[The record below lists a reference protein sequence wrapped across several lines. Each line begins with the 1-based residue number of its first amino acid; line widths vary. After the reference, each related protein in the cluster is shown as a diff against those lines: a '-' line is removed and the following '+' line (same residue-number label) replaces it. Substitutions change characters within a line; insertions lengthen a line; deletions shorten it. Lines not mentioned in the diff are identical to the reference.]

1 MLMGKKK
8 NLLKKIF
15 DIGST
20 YYPETMFKIYLINAP
35 LVFRAIWA
43 VIKPWLHPITVAK
56 VNLLGSSKEALKKF
70 ELDGLPASQVPKWL
84 GGTYEPV
91 LCFDYVSQLIAEK
104 RPHAS

>member
-1 MLMGKKK
+1 
-8 NLLKKIF
+8 
-15 DIGST
+15 
-20 YYPETMFKIYLINAP
+20 
-35 LVFRAIWA
+35 